1 MTAMLAMH
9 QVVRVVRDVPAQGV
23 TKGMVGAV
31 VEIFEL
37 PQLGFEVEFVDAEGR
52 TVLQA
57 TMTEGDLEPVRNGV
71 PGTA

>member
-9 QVVRVVRDVPAQGV
+9 QVVRVVRDVPEQGV
-23 TKGMVGAV
+23 TRGMVGAV

-37 PQLGFEVEFVDAEGR
+37 PQLAFEVEFVDAEGR

-57 TMTEGDLEPVRNGV
+57 TMTEGDLEPVGNDV
-71 PGTA
+71 PGTV